1 MEDGLHTHPIQGFSS
16 LQAKVL
22 ILCNRPPNYRNRFFS
37 RRNQPDCHCSQY
49 EGTRNDTHENAHPHM
64 DAFIVQLLLLFAM
77 PVISVALFL
86 LTFDRLFGANFFNV
100 AEGADPLLWQHLFWI
115 FGHPEVYVLILPS
128 FGVISEIIPT
138 FSRKPIFGYPFM
150 VFPVLQLDSW
160 DGECGHTTCSPQE
173 LVQLP

>member
-1 MEDGLHTHPIQGFSS
+1 
-16 LQAKVL
+16 
-22 ILCNRPPNYRNRFFS
+22 
-37 RRNQPDCHCSQY
+37 
-49 EGTRNDTHENAHPHM
+49 M

-128 FGVISEIIPT
+128 SV
-138 FSRKPIFGYPFM
+138 
-150 VFPVLQLDSW
+150 
-160 DGECGHTTCSPQE
+160 
-173 LVQLP
+173 